1 MKRNLYL
8 NMDTIY
14 VVQALQA
21 YREKTGDLRSWEL
34 LPVGITSQIL
44 REAQKLKG
52 RRRGKISQPASA
64 DGCADG

>member
-1 MKRNLYL
+1 
-8 NMDTIY
+8 MDTIF

-21 YREKTGDLRSWEL
+21 YREKTGDLRPWEL

-52 RRRGKISQPASA
+52 RRRGKLSQPATA